1 MSGICGEEAY
11 SVYHMKK
18 KITEHFG
25 DCIIISELN
34 GKQNV
39 ITFKDTAGAI
49 LHDFYRRTVKG
60 NKESET
66 KMIIRT
72 AAKLISG
79 EMKGIETNK
88 EQYPSPNDIMLM
100 ESNLECIPENLKLFL
115 KHIIDIKSSERKV
128 AAIGQA
134 IVQAA
139 APRSVIEPLQLGLGV
154 QVHHHFGS
162 RYLIDLLDSLG
173 FCCPYK
179 EVQRFE

>member
-1 MSGICGEEAY
+1 
-11 SVYHMKK
+11 
-18 KITEHFG
+18 
-25 DCIIISELN
+25 
-34 GKQNV
+34 
-39 ITFKDTAGAI
+39 
-49 LHDFYRRTVKG
+49 
-60 NKESET
+60 
-66 KMIIRT
+66 MIIRT
-72 AAKLISG
+72 AAKLISR

-154 QVHHHFGS
+154 QVHQHFGS
-162 RYLIDLLDSLG
+162 RYFIDLLNSLG

-179 EVQRFE
+179 EV